1 MSYRRRRFSKRELLG
16 SLHVDYLMSVA
27 DLGLMPSANRWQVLA
42 AFLARGEARAERLVE
57 DFDGFVILQSVP
69 GCPKTG
75 AIYVY
80 RESLQAFFWLS
91 FGDRDDD
98 LDAQDFQDALRVHR
112 LIRMVAD
119 VRRGRSRN
127 RHRRHPVS
135 GSVPF
140 SMAGSSRFIP
150 LAVPVVRQVPV
161 GCSAWFDRAGGPGTS
176 THPHPERT

>member
-16 SLHVDYLMSVA
+16 SLHVDYLMSVV

-69 GCPKTG
+69 GRPHTG

-91 FGDRDDD
+91 FGDREDD
-98 LDAQDFQDALRVHR
+98 LDAQDFQSALRVHR

-119 VRRGRSRN
+119 VRQGRSRN
-127 RHRRHPVS
+127 RHRRHPVP
-135 GSVPF
+135 V
-140 SMAGSSRFIP
+140 SMAGSSRVIP
-150 LAVPVVRQVPV
+150 VAVPVVCQVPGILLLV
-161 GCSAWFDRAGGPGTS
+161 
-176 THPHPERT
+176 